1 MFMFFRGHQLTFVT
15 SLFFDMF
22 LQPLVYTLQLPQE
35 YFPRENVPKADKHS
49 IQNNDDHNDDH

>member
-49 IQNNDDHNDDH
+49 IQNNDDH